1 MREETLCKQSC
12 GSLKGEAL
20 QVEFAESASEGAG
33 TCGGGEG
40 GDFSPSWAPRLM
52 DRSVMTPVAGVADS
66 LFRPRMCEDQ

>member
-33 TCGGGEG
+33 TCGGGGRRLLTELG
-40 GDFSPSWAPRLM
+40 ATFDGPIGDDPSGWR
-52 DRSVMTPVAGVADS
+52 G
-66 LFRPRMCEDQ
+66 